1 MYLLHM
7 TEGVDKYRQSMN
19 QGTTDKAAEDKAI
32 DYVFKLLD
40 IPWWCYAIAALLG
53 VAAWR
58 VWKKPSL
65 GLLVGYAFLIL
76 AETVL
81 IRKPFVGEHI
91 NLELLWSWRQ
101 WKIQRNQILTNV
113 IMFAPVGVLTGHLWK
128 WKGLWVAAGLSIAI
142 ELLQLVTSRGL
153 CEFDDIIHNMIG
165 AVIGVGIV
173 MIGRKLLGESE

>member
-1 MYLLHM
+1 
-7 TEGVDKYRQSMN
+7 MN
-19 QGTTDKAAEDKAI
+19 QAAGAIESTQREREDKAI

-40 IPWWCYAIAALLG
+40 IPWWYYTIATLLG

-65 GLLVGYAFLIL
+65 GLLIGYSFLIL

-101 WKIQRNQILTNV
+101 FSVQRNQILTNV
-113 IMFAPVGVLTGHLWK
+113 IMFVPVGVLTGLLWK
-128 WKGLWVAAGLSIAI
+128 WKGLRVAAGLSVFI
-142 ELLQLVTSRGL
+142 EILQLITAHGL
-153 CEFDDIIHNMIG
+153 CEIDDVLHNCFG
-165 AVIGVGIV
+165 AVVGILTV
-173 MIGRKLLGESE
+173 KVVDFISKKEGRA